1 MPPQGLNLNEYGI
14 ESGVTA
20 PQARKFAFLGH
31 KSAKISFLLIR
42 FLGGRVAEWL
52 ARSHRLP
59 RAVVFAGSWVRVPSL
74 LGRAVLPTAGG
85 ICVCCYSVDA
95 ELYISMDE

>member
-14 ESGVTA
+14 EGGVTA

-42 FLGGRVAEWL
+42 FLFTRLL
-52 ARSHRLP
+52 ARLSFG
-59 RAVVFAGSWVRVPSL
+59 V
-74 LGRAVLPTAGG
+74 LGRGPNDMLPP
-85 ICVCCYSVDA
+85 
-95 ELYISMDE
+95 L